1 MKEVTNQTPYN
12 QYHGKCFICS
22 LTEAEK
28 FVHDNCKKAHHID
41 IVNNIYGQLEN
52 KVWWENEHTHN
63 DAGTKKIAHYNAKRN
78 LLVIYYHNNII

>member
-28 FVHDNCKKAHHID
+28 FVHDILNID
-41 IVNNIYGQLEN
+41 F
-52 KVWWENEHTHN
+52 
-63 DAGTKKIAHYNAKRN
+63 
-78 LLVIYYHNNII
+78 